1 MTQDKKSIFGYKT
14 VDFHAHAFPD
24 KIAEKAAQNLE
35 TYYDMP
41 LVSKGHFD
49 TLLQKANAANIDKLV
64 ILSTATKPAQV
75 ENVNS
80 YLASLVEENPDQL
93 VGFGTIHPGYADYKN
108 ELRRVKKLGLRGIKL
123 HADFQG
129 FDLDTKEM
137 LPVYEEI
144 VKLGLPVLF
153 HMGDRTYDKTSPKR
167 LARLLDLFPEMTAI
181 GAHLGGVFM
190 WDESIEYLVGRNLY
204 FDTSSTLHEL
214 SPEKFTYI
222 VRKHGVDKI
231 LFGTDYP
238 LSDYELEHKR
248 FGQLDLTDEEKE
260 KIFYKNAYKLLGL

>member
-80 YLASLVEENPDQL
+80 YLASLVEENPGQL

-108 ELRRVKKLGLRGIKL
+108 ELRRVKELGLRGIKL

-129 FDLDTKEM
+129 FDIDTEEM

-144 VKLGLPVLF
+144 VKLGRRF
-153 HMGDRTYDKTSPKR
+153 CSTWATRHTIKR
-167 LARLLDLFPEMTAI
+167 VQNGWRI
-181 GAHLGGVFM
+181 C
-190 WDESIEYLVGRNLY
+190 
-204 FDTSSTLHEL
+204 STCFL
-214 SPEKFTYI
+214 K
-222 VRKHGVDKI
+222 
-231 LFGTDYP
+231 
-238 LSDYELEHKR
+238 
-248 FGQLDLTDEEKE
+248 
-260 KIFYKNAYKLLGL
+260 